1 MNIHYWYSIPF
12 FRAIRRKKNNQ
23 CFLSV
28 KKSIIN
34 DLSYKAATD
43 SVSTQ
48 VTVLQFHLVGRNYI
62 QWTLFLDSSFRARR
76 LTHEASHCW
85 QSKLSG
91 NAQQGILATPVSSL
105 QPHVFIQKAKGQSN
119 RKKRDYDRAV
129 TGSVNGLFTV
139 FIPDVKKEKAF
150 FD

>member
-1 MNIHYWYSIPF
+1 MVCFKYIIGDSGRTTFLVFLILGTFFFQHTCFPDSFIQFNSIIHIRLELLHNFQNVIDHEYSLLVFYSSF
-12 FRAIRRKKNNQ
+12 FRATRRKKKNQ

-62 QWTLFLDSSFRARR
+62 
-76 LTHEASHCW
+76 
-85 QSKLSG
+85 
-91 NAQQGILATPVSSL
+91 
-105 QPHVFIQKAKGQSN
+105 
-119 RKKRDYDRAV
+119 
-129 TGSVNGLFTV
+129 
-139 FIPDVKKEKAF
+139 
-150 FD
+150 

>member
-1 MNIHYWYSIPF
+1 MNIHYWYSIPLSLELPEG
-12 FRAIRRKKNNQ
+12 KKNNQ

-62 QWTLFLDSSFRARR
+62 
-76 LTHEASHCW
+76 
-85 QSKLSG
+85 
-91 NAQQGILATPVSSL
+91 
-105 QPHVFIQKAKGQSN
+105 
-119 RKKRDYDRAV
+119 
-129 TGSVNGLFTV
+129 
-139 FIPDVKKEKAF
+139 
-150 FD
+150 